1 MESADFVTTGA
12 IMVHPLNIKPE
23 IISNKKG
30 KILFDGVFMVKALY
44 RVPAICLL
52 VTNVRKT
59 EGEYKHPAESFS
71 GCFPKT
77 FVISFYKKYL
87 LWRKRRLSPAR

>member
-30 KILFDGVFMVKALY
+30 KILFDGVFMVKALLWSSFY
-44 RVPAICLL
+44 LFGGYKCTKNRKVIQTFILL
-52 VTNVRKT
+52 KVLVVV
-59 EGEYKHPAESFS
+59 
-71 GCFPKT
+71 FPK
-77 FVISFYKKYL
+77 L
-87 LWRKRRLSPAR
+87 L

>member
-30 KILFDGVFMVKALY
+30 KILFDGVFMVRRY
-44 RVPAICLL
+44 IEFLL
-52 VTNVRKT
+52 FVCWLQMYEKQKGRTNTLPKVLVVV
-59 EGEYKHPAESFS
+59 
-71 GCFPKT
+71 FPK
-77 FVISFYKKYL
+77 L
-87 LWRKRRLSPAR
+87 L